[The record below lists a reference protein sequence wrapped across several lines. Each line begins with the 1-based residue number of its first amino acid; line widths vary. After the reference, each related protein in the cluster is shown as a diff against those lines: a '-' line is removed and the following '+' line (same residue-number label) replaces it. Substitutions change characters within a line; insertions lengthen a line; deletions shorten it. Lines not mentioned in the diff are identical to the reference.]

1 MKRSEL
7 LLASF
12 SDEKNQESLIQ
23 EIQAED
29 SKFIK
34 RSIQNLENELEDLE
48 TDLKKRLRAQ
58 TPIDS
63 NTVENLYGGI
73 KKKQLQL
80 ETYKSFKEK
89 FLS

>member
-29 SKFIK
+29 RKFIK
-34 RSIQNLENELEDLE
+34 RAIQNLENELEDLE
-48 TDLKKRLRAQ
+48 SDLKKRLRAQ
-58 TPIDS
+58 TAIDT
-63 NTVENLYGGI
+63 NTVEGI
-73 KKKQLQL
+73 YNSILSKEESLKL
-80 ETYKSFKEK
+80 YKSFKEK
-89 FLS
+89 YLS